1 MDGGTQIVT
10 KSKNHS
16 QVLQLANVAV
26 TGVGVALGF
35 EAGQY
40 YRFMG
45 LFVFFVP
52 VPIAFMTLH
61 YASMWT
67 GISTLGV
74 SALVISLISGYRTGV
89 LFLLLAG
96 IAAMIFAIGFL
107 KNASAT
113 GTVSWV
119 TLYYVVLGVAFI
131 SLQPEISFEA
141 YAQGLMAFFKMQ
153 FAQLYANKGIEWQD
167 LESQFAALARV
178 LSIISPLLSALSSSL
193 IMYLVSRMML
203 KVWKTPVA
211 ALGRFQDWEA
221 SEYLVWVFVLGGVCY
236 HIELTR
242 VIGINILLGL
252 TLLYYLQGC
261 AIITFFLKR
270 KHTARVMQLLAYG
283 LLFLQIPYI
292 FASLGLLL
300 TGYTQDG
307 IFLSLPAIIL
317 VAGVGLANV
326 WIGFRQRVEQQG
338 EK

>member
-1 MDGGTQIVT
+1 MDRGIQIAT

-16 QVLQLANVAV
+16 QLLQLINVAV

-35 EAGQY
+35 EAGHY
-40 YRFMG
+40 YQFMG

-67 GISTLGV
+67 GISTIGV
-74 SALVISLISGYRTGV
+74 SALVISLMSGYRMGA

-96 IAAMIFAIGFL
+96 IAAMMLAIGFL
-107 KNASAT
+107 KNVSAT
-113 GTVSWV
+113 IIVACV
-119 TLYYVVLGVAFI
+119 TLYYVLLGVAFI
-131 SLQPEISFEA
+131 SLQQGVTFET
-141 YAQGLMAFFKMQ
+141 YAQAVMTIFKTQ
-153 FAQLYANKGIEWQD
+153 FAHLYANKGIEWRD
-167 LESQFAALARV
+167 LESQFVALARV
-178 LSIISPLLSALSSSL
+178 LSLISPLLSALSSSV
-193 IMYLVSRMML
+193 IMYLLSRIML

-211 ALGRFQDWEA
+211 SLGRFQDWEA
-221 SEYLVWVFVLGGVCY
+221 SEYLVWIFVLGGVFY

-252 TLLYYLQGC
+252 ILLYYLQGC

-270 KHTARVMQLLAYG
+270 KHTARVMQFFAYG

-317 VAGVGLANV
+317 VAGIGLANV